1 MAEAAPSEERQQLLR
16 KVIPNETVLALRH
29 TSDLQGVLQT
39 LFTVG
44 TLVVGASLV
53 FLSRGNLLALLVLGF
68 FVSFLF
74 MPLHECVHRTAFKS
88 TFANDSVAF
97 VTGVLTL
104 RPPVHYKRYHNAH
117 HRFTGD
123 PDKDPELSDSWVD
136 PSLKTFP
143 SYCLYLSGLMF
154 WIDRVMTV
162 VKHACGIVQEFY
174 LSSFHDEIVSEARLF
189 LGIYFCLGCLGL
201 TNPGVARVLMLYWI
215 IPSFLGQPFL
225 RFYLIAEH
233 NGCKQGVDMMGNTRT
248 TLTHW

>member
-1 MAEAAPSEERQQLLR
+1 
-16 KVIPNETVLALRH
+16 
-29 TSDLQGVLQT
+29 
-39 LFTVG
+39 
-44 TLVVGASLV
+44 
-53 FLSRGNLLALLVLGF
+53 
-68 FVSFLF
+68 
-74 MPLHECVHRTAFKS
+74 
-88 TFANDSVAF
+88 
-97 VTGVLTL
+97 
-104 RPPVHYKRYHNAH
+104 
-117 HRFTGD
+117 
-123 PDKDPELSDSWVD
+123 
-136 PSLKTFP
+136 
-143 SYCLYLSGLMF
+143 MF

-248 TLTHW
+248 TLTHWFYRKLAWNMPYHAEHHAWPYVPFHALGKLHELVKSSTVEKNGCQPAGNLGYIGINSILVDKLLHGKSN